1 MTAAAAA
8 AARPGRQ
15 RSAAADAAI
24 LDATLALLR
33 DRGYDGLT
41 MAAVIEKAG
50 VSSATLYR
58 RWTAKSE
65 LVAAAIASLVPDDA
79 VDIDT
84 GSLDDDVAAFV
95 RDVARAIAAR
105 GHMTE
110 LLRPGD
116 KQDPELSAA
125 LRAKLLT
132 PRLRTLQ
139 RILDRA
145 AERGEI
151 TSPPSAETCLPLV
164 VGPLHYRSAVLDEP
178 LSPAFLRR
186 VVRTVVAGLRR

>member
-1 MTAAAAA
+1 MTSTAV
-8 AARPGRQ
+8 ARPGRQ

-24 LDATLALLR
+24 IDATLALLR
-33 DRGYDGLT
+33 DRGYEALT

-65 LVAAAIASLVPDDA
+65 LVAAAVASLVPDEPA
-79 VDIDT
+79 EVDT
-84 GSLDDDVAAFV
+84 GSLEGDIAAFV
-95 RDVARAIAAR
+95 REVAGAIKAR
-105 GHMTE
+105 GHMAE
-110 LLRPGD
+110 LLGGD
-116 KQDPELSAA
+116 KNDAELTAA

-132 PRLRTLQ
+132 PRIRTLQ

-145 AERGEI
+145 AERDEI
-151 TSPPSAETCLPLV
+151 VSPVSADTLLPLV
-164 VGPLHYRSAVLDEP
+164 VGPLHYRATILDEP

-186 VVRTVVAGLRR
+186 VVQTTVAGLRG